1 MSYFFLF
8 LPIFL
13 LYFFIFPL
21 ASHTVRIMMTDG
33 DSRQIGRIFK
43 PLQDASLCFITKF
56 KRNTLMFYG
65 FTFDF
70 QILAGQHSY
79 YAVYPTDKSNI
90 RVVSQFLF
98 VYGECGEN
106 IREVDQTG

>member
-1 MSYFFLF
+1 
-8 LPIFL
+8 
-13 LYFFIFPL
+13 
-21 ASHTVRIMMTDG
+21 MTDD

-43 PLQDASLCFITKF
+43 PLPDASLYSITKF

-70 QILAGQHSY
+70 QILAGQYSY

-90 RVVSQFLF
+90 HLVSQFLF
-98 VYGECGEN
+98 VYRGCGEN
-106 IREVDQTG
+106 IREVDEMS

>member
-1 MSYFFLF
+1 
-8 LPIFL
+8 
-13 LYFFIFPL
+13 
-21 ASHTVRIMMTDG
+21 MTDD

-65 FTFDF
+65 FTLDF
-70 QILAGQHSY
+70 QILAGQYSY

-90 RVVSQFLF
+90 RLVSQFLF
-98 VYGECGEN
+98 IYRECGGN
-106 IREVDQTG
+106 ILEVDKAGWKSITDWLDDECIYI